1 MISIFNFSIN
11 LLIVV
16 CLFIYFIFT
25 TIDFNLKNIE
35 YFLILII
42 VINLFN
48 KIYIWSNFRVF
59 IKKDL
64 NKIFKKI
71 LFNDSF
77 AKLSIVILST
87 VIPIY
92 MLMQKDILVIDILI
106 EKASF
111 LLVSFFALIGFYLE
125 FYIKEAQKL
134 HLICQILLGTC
145 LLLYKV
151 WLFYLVAL

>member
-1 MISIFNFSIN
+1 MISIFNFTIN

-48 KIYIWSNFRVF
+48 KIYIWSIFRVF

-64 NKIFKKI
+64 NKILKNI
-71 LFNDSF
+71 LFNVSF

-92 MLMQKDILVIDILI
+92 MLMQKDILVVDILI
-106 EKASF
+106 EKVSF
-111 LLVSFFALIGFYLE
+111 LLVSIFALIGFYLE
-125 FYIKEAQKL
+125 FYILEVTK
-134 HLICQILLGTC
+134 IDD
-145 LLLYKV
+145 
-151 WLFYLVAL
+151 

>member
-42 VINLFN
+42 VINSFN

-64 NKIFKKI
+64 NKIFTEI
-71 LFNDSF
+71 LFNISF
-77 AKLSIVILST
+77 AKLSIIILST

-92 MLMQKDILVIDILI
+92 MLMQKDILVVDILI

-111 LLVSFFALIGFYLE
+111 LLVSIFALIGFYLE
-125 FYIKEAQKL
+125 FYILEVTK
-134 HLICQILLGTC
+134 IDD
-145 LLLYKV
+145 
-151 WLFYLVAL
+151 

>member
-64 NKIFKKI
+64 NKIFTDI

-92 MLMQKDILVIDILI
+92 MLMQKDILVVDILI

-111 LLVSFFALIGFYLE
+111 LLVSIFALIGFYLE
-125 FYIKEAQKL
+125 FYILEVTK
-134 HLICQILLGTC
+134 IDD
-145 LLLYKV
+145 
-151 WLFYLVAL
+151 

>member
-11 LLIVV
+11 LLVVV
-16 CLFIYFIFT
+16 CLFIYFIF
-25 TIDFNLKNIE
+25 IIIGFNLENIE

-42 VINLFN
+42 FINSFN
-48 KIYIWSNFRVF
+48 KIYVWSNFKVF

-64 NKIFKKI
+64 NKIFTDI

-77 AKLSIVILST
+77 AKLSIIILST

-111 LLVSFFALIGFYLE
+111 LLVSIFALIGFYLE
-125 FYIKEAQKL
+125 FYILEVTK
-134 HLICQILLGTC
+134 I
-145 LLLYKV
+145 V
-151 WLFYLVAL
+151 D

>member
-25 TIDFNLKNIE
+25 TIDFNLQNIE

-42 VINLFN
+42 VINSFN

-64 NKIFKKI
+64 NKIFKDI

-77 AKLSIVILST
+77 AKLSIIILST

-92 MLMQKDILVIDILI
+92 MLMQKDMLVVDILI

-111 LLVSFFALIGFYLE
+111 LLVSIFALIGFYLE
-125 FYIKEAQKL
+125 FYILEVTK
-134 HLICQILLGTC
+134 IDD
-145 LLLYKV
+145 
-151 WLFYLVAL
+151 

>member
-1 MISIFNFSIN
+1 MIAIFNFTIN

-25 TIDFNLKNIE
+25 TIEFNLKNIE

-42 VINLFN
+42 VINSFN

-64 NKIFKKI
+64 NKIFTDI

-77 AKLSIVILST
+77 AKLCIIILSS

-92 MLMQKDILVIDILI
+92 MLMQKDILVVDILI
-106 EKASF
+106 EKVSF
-111 LLVSFFALIGFYLE
+111 LLVSIFALIGFYLE
-125 FYIKEAQKL
+125 FYIL
-134 HLICQILLGTC
+134 
-145 LLLYKV
+145 KV
-151 WLFYLVAL
+151 AKIDD

>member
-16 CLFIYFIFT
+16 CLFTYFIFT

-42 VINLFN
+42 LINSFN

-64 NKIFKKI
+64 NKIFKYI

-77 AKLSIVILST
+77 AKLSIIILST

-111 LLVSFFALIGFYLE
+111 LLVSIFALIGFYLE
-125 FYIKEAQKL
+125 FYILEVTK
-134 HLICQILLGTC
+134 IDD
-145 LLLYKV
+145 
-151 WLFYLVAL
+151 

>member
-1 MISIFNFSIN
+1 MISIFNFATN
-11 LLIVV
+11 LLIIV

-25 TIDFNLKNIE
+25 TIGFNFENIE

-42 VINLFN
+42 VINSFN
-48 KIYIWSNFRVF
+48 KIYIWSNFKVF

-64 NKIFKKI
+64 NKIFKDI

-111 LLVSFFALIGFYLE
+111 LLVSIFALIGFYLE
-125 FYIKEAQKL
+125 FYILEVTK
-134 HLICQILLGTC
+134 IDD
-145 LLLYKV
+145 
-151 WLFYLVAL
+151 

>member
-35 YFLILII
+35 YFLIVLI
-42 VINLFN
+42 VINSFN

-59 IKKDL
+59 IKKNL
-64 NKIFKKI
+64 NKIFKDI

-77 AKLSIVILST
+77 AKLSIIILST

-92 MLMQKDILVIDILI
+92 MLMQKDMLVVDILL

-111 LLVSFFALIGFYLE
+111 LLVSIFALIGFYLE
-125 FYIKEAQKL
+125 FYILEVTK
-134 HLICQILLGTC
+134 IDD
-145 LLLYKV
+145 
-151 WLFYLVAL
+151 

>member
-25 TIDFNLKNIE
+25 TIGFNLENIE

-42 VINLFN
+42 VINSFN

-64 NKIFKKI
+64 NKIFKDI

-111 LLVSFFALIGFYLE
+111 LLVSIFALIGFYLE
-125 FYIKEAQKL
+125 FYILEVTN
-134 HLICQILLGTC
+134 IDD
-145 LLLYKV
+145 
-151 WLFYLVAL
+151 

>member
-11 LLIVV
+11 LLILV
-16 CLFIYFIFT
+16 CLFIYFILT

-42 VINLFN
+42 VINSLN

-64 NKIFKKI
+64 NKIFKDI
-71 LFNDSF
+71 LFNDLF
-77 AKLSIVILST
+77 TKLSIIILST
-87 VIPIY
+87 FIPIY
-92 MLMQKDILVIDILI
+92 MLIQKDVLVVDILI
-106 EKASF
+106 VKASF

-125 FYIKEAQKL
+125 FFILEVIKIDE
-134 HLICQILLGTC
+134 
-145 LLLYKV
+145 
-151 WLFYLVAL
+151 

>member
-42 VINLFN
+42 VINSFN
-48 KIYIWSNFRVF
+48 KIYIWSNFKVF

-64 NKIFKKI
+64 NKIFKDI

-92 MLMQKDILVIDILI
+92 MLMQKDILVVDILI

-125 FYIKEAQKL
+125 FYILEVTK
-134 HLICQILLGTC
+134 IDD
-145 LLLYKV
+145 
-151 WLFYLVAL
+151 

>member
-16 CLFIYFIFT
+16 CLFIYFIFK

-64 NKIFKKI
+64 NKKFKDI

-77 AKLSIVILST
+77 AKLSIIILST

-92 MLMQKDILVIDILI
+92 MLVQKDILVVDMLI

-111 LLVSFFALIGFYLE
+111 LLVSIFALIGFYLE
-125 FYIKEAQKL
+125 FYILEVTK
-134 HLICQILLGTC
+134 IDD
-145 LLLYKV
+145 
-151 WLFYLVAL
+151 

>member
-1 MISIFNFSIN
+1 MISIFNFTIN

-25 TIDFNLKNIE
+25 TVDFNLKNIE

-42 VINLFN
+42 VINSFN

-64 NKIFKKI
+64 NKIFKDI

-77 AKLSIVILST
+77 AKLSIIILST

-111 LLVSFFALIGFYLE
+111 LLVSIFALIGFYLE
-125 FYIKEAQKL
+125 FYILEVTK
-134 HLICQILLGTC
+134 IDD
-145 LLLYKV
+145 
-151 WLFYLVAL
+151 

>member
-1 MISIFNFSIN
+1 MISIFNFATN

-42 VINLFN
+42 VINSFN

-64 NKIFKKI
+64 NKIFKDI

-77 AKLSIVILST
+77 AKLSIIILST

-111 LLVSFFALIGFYLE
+111 LLVSIFALIGFYLE
-125 FYIKEAQKL
+125 FYILEVTK
-134 HLICQILLGTC
+134 IDD
-145 LLLYKV
+145 
-151 WLFYLVAL
+151 

>member
-11 LLIVV
+11 FLIVV

-64 NKIFKKI
+64 NKIFTDI

-77 AKLSIVILST
+77 AKLSIIILST

-111 LLVSFFALIGFYLE
+111 LLVSIFALIGFYLE
-125 FYIKEAQKL
+125 FYILEVTK
-134 HLICQILLGTC
+134 IDD
-145 LLLYKV
+145 
-151 WLFYLVAL
+151 

>member
-25 TIDFNLKNIE
+25 TIGFNLENIE

-42 VINLFN
+42 VINSFN

-64 NKIFKKI
+64 NKIFKDI
-71 LFNDSF
+71 IFNESF
-77 AKLSIVILST
+77 AKLSVIILST
-87 VIPIY
+87 VVPIY
-92 MLMQKDILVIDILI
+92 MLMQKDILVVDILI

-111 LLVSFFALIGFYLE
+111 LLVSIFALIGFYLE
-125 FYIKEAQKL
+125 FYVLEVTKIDD
-134 HLICQILLGTC
+134 
-145 LLLYKV
+145 
-151 WLFYLVAL
+151 

>member
-25 TIDFNLKNIE
+25 TVDINLKNIE

-42 VINLFN
+42 VINSFN

-64 NKIFKKI
+64 NKIFKDI

-77 AKLSIVILST
+77 AKLSIIILST

-92 MLMQKDILVIDILI
+92 MLMQKDVLVVDILI

-125 FYIKEAQKL
+125 FYILEVTK
-134 HLICQILLGTC
+134 IDD
-145 LLLYKV
+145 
-151 WLFYLVAL
+151 

>member
-25 TIDFNLKNIE
+25 TFDFNLKNIE

-42 VINLFN
+42 VINSFN
-48 KIYIWSNFRVF
+48 KIYIWSNFKVF

-64 NKIFKKI
+64 NKIFTEI
-71 LFNDSF
+71 LFNVSF
-77 AKLSIVILST
+77 AKLSIIILST

-92 MLMQKDILVIDILI
+92 MLMQKDILVVDKLI

-111 LLVSFFALIGFYLE
+111 LLVSIFALIAFYLE
-125 FYIKEAQKL
+125 FYILEVTK
-134 HLICQILLGTC
+134 IDD
-145 LLLYKV
+145 
-151 WLFYLVAL
+151 

>member
-1 MISIFNFSIN
+1 MISIFNLSIN
-11 LLIVV
+11 LLIIV
-16 CLFIYFIFT
+16 CLFIYFIFL

-42 VINLFN
+42 VINSFN

-64 NKIFKKI
+64 NKIFKDI

-77 AKLSIVILST
+77 AKLSILILST

-92 MLMQKDILVIDILI
+92 MLMQKDILVVDILI
-106 EKASF
+106 EKVSF
-111 LLVSFFALIGFYLE
+111 LLVSILALIGFYLE
-125 FYIKEAQKL
+125 FYILEVSKL
-134 HLICQILLGTC
+134 DD
-145 LLLYKV
+145 
-151 WLFYLVAL
+151 

>member
-25 TIDFNLKNIE
+25 TIEFNLKNIE
-35 YFLILII
+35 YFLILLI

-64 NKIFKKI
+64 NKIFKDI

-77 AKLSIVILST
+77 AKLSIIILST

-92 MLMQKDILVIDILI
+92 MLMQKDILVVDILI

-111 LLVSFFALIGFYLE
+111 LLVSIFALIGFYLE
-125 FYIKEAQKL
+125 FYILEVTK
-134 HLICQILLGTC
+134 IDD
-145 LLLYKV
+145 
-151 WLFYLVAL
+151 

>member
-11 LLIVV
+11 LLIIV

-35 YFLILII
+35 YLLILII
-42 VINLFN
+42 VINSFN
-48 KIYIWSNFRVF
+48 KIYNWSNFRVF

-64 NKIFKKI
+64 NKIFTDI
-71 LFNDSF
+71 LFNVSF
-77 AKLSIVILST
+77 AKLSIIILST

-92 MLMQKDILVIDILI
+92 MLMQKDILLVDILI

-111 LLVSFFALIGFYLE
+111 LLVSIFALIGFYLE
-125 FYIKEAQKL
+125 FYIL
-134 HLICQILLGTC
+134 
-145 LLLYKV
+145 KV
-151 WLFYLVAL
+151 ARIDD

>member
-25 TIDFNLKNIE
+25 TIGFNLENIE

-42 VINLFN
+42 VINSFN

-64 NKIFKKI
+64 NNIFKDI
-71 LFNDSF
+71 LFNESF
-77 AKLSIVILST
+77 AKLSIIILST
-87 VIPIY
+87 VVPIY
-92 MLMQKDILVIDILI
+92 MLMQKDILVVDILI

-111 LLVSFFALIGFYLE
+111 LLVSIFALIGFYLE
-125 FYIKEAQKL
+125 FYILEVTK
-134 HLICQILLGTC
+134 IDD
-145 LLLYKV
+145 
-151 WLFYLVAL
+151 

>member
-16 CLFIYFIFT
+16 CLFIYFILT
-25 TIDFNLKNIE
+25 TIDFNLKNFE
-35 YFLILII
+35 YFIILII
-42 VINLFN
+42 VINSFN

-64 NKIFKKI
+64 NKKFTEI
-71 LFNDSF
+71 LFNVSF
-77 AKLSIVILST
+77 AKLSIIILST

-92 MLMQKDILVIDILI
+92 MLLQKDILVIDILI

-111 LLVSFFALIGFYLE
+111 LLVSIFALIGFYLE
-125 FYIKEAQKL
+125 FYILEVTK
-134 HLICQILLGTC
+134 IDD
-145 LLLYKV
+145 
-151 WLFYLVAL
+151 

>member
-42 VINLFN
+42 VINSFN

-64 NKIFKKI
+64 NKTFKDI

-77 AKLSIVILST
+77 AKLSIIILST

-92 MLMQKDILVIDILI
+92 MLMQKDILVVDILI

-111 LLVSFFALIGFYLE
+111 LLVSIFALIGFYLE
-125 FYIKEAQKL
+125 FYILEVTK
-134 HLICQILLGTC
+134 IDD
-145 LLLYKV
+145 
-151 WLFYLVAL
+151 

>member
-25 TIDFNLKNIE
+25 TIDFSLKNIE

-42 VINLFN
+42 VINSFN

-64 NKIFKKI
+64 NKIFKDI

-77 AKLSIVILST
+77 AKLSIIILST

-92 MLMQKDILVIDILI
+92 MLMQKDILVVDILI

-111 LLVSFFALIGFYLE
+111 LLVSIFALIGFYLE
-125 FYIKEAQKL
+125 FYILEVTK
-134 HLICQILLGTC
+134 IDD
-145 LLLYKV
+145 
-151 WLFYLVAL
+151 

>member
-25 TIDFNLKNIE
+25 TIEFNLKNIE
-35 YFLILII
+35 YFLILINEFI
-42 VINLFN
+42 TIN

-64 NKIFKKI
+64 NKIFKDI

-77 AKLSIVILST
+77 AKLSIIILST
-87 VIPIY
+87 IIPIY
-92 MLMQKDILVIDILI
+92 MLMQKDILVVDILI

-111 LLVSFFALIGFYLE
+111 LLVSIFALIGFYLE
-125 FYIKEAQKL
+125 FYILEVTK
-134 HLICQILLGTC
+134 IDD
-145 LLLYKV
+145 
-151 WLFYLVAL
+151 

>member
-35 YFLILII
+35 YLLIPII
-42 VINLFN
+42 VINSFN

-64 NKIFKKI
+64 NKIFKDI

-77 AKLSIVILST
+77 AKLSIIIFST

-111 LLVSFFALIGFYLE
+111 LLVSIFALIGFYLE
-125 FYIKEAQKL
+125 FYILEVTK
-134 HLICQILLGTC
+134 IDD
-145 LLLYKV
+145 
-151 WLFYLVAL
+151 

>member
-35 YFLILII
+35 YFIILII
-42 VINLFN
+42 VINSFN

-64 NKIFKKI
+64 NKKFTDI
-71 LFNDSF
+71 LFNVSF
-77 AKLSIVILST
+77 AKLSIIILST

-111 LLVSFFALIGFYLE
+111 LLVSIFALIGFYLE
-125 FYIKEAQKL
+125 FYILEVTK
-134 HLICQILLGTC
+134 IDD
-145 LLLYKV
+145 
-151 WLFYLVAL
+151 

>member
-11 LLIVV
+11 FLIVV

-25 TIDFNLKNIE
+25 TIEFNLKNIE

-42 VINLFN
+42 VINSFN

-64 NKIFKKI
+64 NKIFKDI
-71 LFNDSF
+71 LFNDAF
-77 AKLSIVILST
+77 AKLSIIILST

-92 MLMQKDILVIDILI
+92 MLMQKDILVVDILI

-125 FYIKEAQKL
+125 FYILEVTK
-134 HLICQILLGTC
+134 IDD
-145 LLLYKV
+145 
-151 WLFYLVAL
+151 

>member
-48 KIYIWSNFRVF
+48 KIYIWSIFRVF

-64 NKIFKKI
+64 NKIFTDI

-77 AKLSIVILST
+77 AKLSIIILST

-92 MLMQKDILVIDILI
+92 MLIQKDILVVDILI

-111 LLVSFFALIGFYLE
+111 LLY
-125 FYIKEAQKL
+125 
-134 HLICQILLGTC
+134 
-145 LLLYKV
+145 
-151 WLFYLVAL
+151 

>member
-42 VINLFN
+42 VINSFN
-48 KIYIWSNFRVF
+48 KIYIWSNFSVF

-64 NKIFKKI
+64 NKIFKDI

-92 MLMQKDILVIDILI
+92 MLMQKDILVVDILI

-111 LLVSFFALIGFYLE
+111 LLVSIFALIGFYLE
-125 FYIKEAQKL
+125 FYILEVTKKDD
-134 HLICQILLGTC
+134 
-145 LLLYKV
+145 
-151 WLFYLVAL
+151 

>member
-25 TIDFNLKNIE
+25 TIGFNLENIE

-42 VINLFN
+42 VINSFN

-64 NKIFKKI
+64 HKIFKNI
-71 LFNDSF
+71 LFDDSF
-77 AKLSIVILST
+77 AKLSIIILST

-92 MLMQKDILVIDILI
+92 MLLQNDLLVIDILI

-111 LLVSFFALIGFYLE
+111 LLVSIFALIGFYLE
-125 FYIKEAQKL
+125 FYILEVIK
-134 HLICQILLGTC
+134 IDD
-145 LLLYKV
+145 
-151 WLFYLVAL
+151 

>member
-25 TIDFNLKNIE
+25 TIGFNLENIE

-42 VINLFN
+42 FINSFN

-64 NKIFKKI
+64 NKIFKDI

-111 LLVSFFALIGFYLE
+111 LLVSIFALIGFYLE
-125 FYIKEAQKL
+125 FYILEVTK
-134 HLICQILLGTC
+134 IDD
-145 LLLYKV
+145 
-151 WLFYLVAL
+151 

>member
-11 LLIVV
+11 LLILV

-25 TIDFNLKNIE
+25 TIGFNLENIE

-42 VINLFN
+42 VINSFN

-64 NKIFKKI
+64 NKIFKDI
-71 LFNDSF
+71 LFNDAF
-77 AKLSIVILST
+77 AKLSIIILST
-87 VIPIY
+87 IIPIY
-92 MLMQKDILVIDILI
+92 MLMQKDILVVDILI

-111 LLVSFFALIGFYLE
+111 LLVSIFALIGFYLE
-125 FYIKEAQKL
+125 FYILEVIK
-134 HLICQILLGTC
+134 IDD
-145 LLLYKV
+145 
-151 WLFYLVAL
+151 